1 MPKKKSA
8 KIDLKDAIIIG
19 MLEKKAND
27 ITVLDLRKLKTSMA
41 DYFIVCHGN
50 SDKQVSA
57 IADSVEEQT
66 KKLAGE
72 RAWHVEG
79 SELNEWVLLDYFD
92 IVVHVFIDEKRA
104 FYGIEDLWSDAK
116 ITIIKDEKDH
126 KIGSAS
132 NKDEPAAKP
141 IKAKAKSAKKETT
154 AAPKAKAKV
163 KVKAVSKEASAAP
176 KAKAKAKKP
185 AAKTAKTPAKTA
197 KK

>member
-92 IVVHVFIDEKRA
+92 IVVHVFMDEKRG
-104 FYGIEDLWSDAK
+104 FYGIEDLWSDAD
-116 ITIIKDEKDH
+116 ITVIKDERDLKLN
-126 KIGSAS
+126 SAS
-132 NKDEPAAKP
+132 GNDEPVAKP
-141 IKAKAKSAKKETT
+141 AKAKAKAKSASK
-154 AAPKAKAKV
+154 AAT
-163 KVKAVSKEASAAP
+163 AAP
-176 KAKAKAKKP
+176 KAKAKAKTP
-185 AAKTAKTPAKTA
+185 AAKTAKTPAKSA

>member
-92 IVVHVFIDEKRA
+92 IVVHVFMDEKRE
-104 FYGIEDLWSDAK
+104 FYGIEDLWSDAE
-116 ITIIKDEKDH
+116 ITVIKDERDLKLN
-126 KIGSAS
+126 SAS
-132 NKDEPAAKP
+132 DDEEPIAKP
-141 IKAKAKSAKKETT
+141 AKAKAKAKST
-154 AAPKAKAKV
+154 AKAT
-163 KVKAVSKEASAAP
+163 SAAP
-176 KAKAKAKKP
+176 KAKAKAKSP
-185 AAKTAKTPAKTA
+185 ASKASKTPAKSA

>member
-92 IVVHVFIDEKRA
+92 IVVHVFMDEKRG
-104 FYGIEDLWSDAK
+104 FYGIEDLWSDAD
-116 ITIIKDEKDH
+116 ITVIKDERDLKLNA
-126 KIGSAS
+126 AS
-132 NKDEPAAKP
+132 DDEPIAKP
-141 IKAKAKSAKKETT
+141 AKAKAKAKSASK
-154 AAPKAKAKV
+154 AAT
-163 KVKAVSKEASAAP
+163 AAP

-185 AAKTAKTPAKTA
+185 AAKTAKAPAKSA

>member
-92 IVVHVFIDEKRA
+92 IVVHVFMDEKRE
-104 FYGIEDLWSDAK
+104 FYGIEDLWSDGEV
-116 ITIIKDEKDH
+116 TVIKDERDLKL
-126 KIGSAS
+126 KSAS
-132 NKDEPAAKP
+132 DNDEPVAKP
-141 IKAKAKSAKKETT
+141 AKAKAKAKSTS
-154 AAPKAKAKV
+154 KAT
-163 KVKAVSKEASAAP
+163 SATP
-176 KAKAKAKKP
+176 KAKAKAKSP
-185 AAKTAKTPAKTA
+185 ASKASKTPAKSA

>member
-92 IVVHVFIDEKRA
+92 IVVHVFMDEKRG
-104 FYGIEDLWSDAK
+104 FYGIEDLWSDAD
-116 ITIIKDEKDH
+116 ITVIKDERDLKLN
-126 KIGSAS
+126 SAS
-132 NKDEPAAKP
+132 GNDEPVAKP
-141 IKAKAKSAKKETT
+141 AKAKAKAKSASK
-154 AAPKAKAKV
+154 AAT
-163 KVKAVSKEASAAP
+163 AAP
-176 KAKAKAKKP
+176 KAKAKAKTP
-185 AAKTAKTPAKTA
+185 AAKTAKAPAKSA

>member
-92 IVVHVFIDEKRA
+92 IVVHVFMDEKRE
-104 FYGIEDLWSDAK
+104 FYGIEDLWSDAE
-116 ITIIKDEKDH
+116 ITVIKDERDLKLN
-126 KIGSAS
+126 SAS
-132 NKDEPAAKP
+132 DNDEAVAKP
-141 IKAKAKSAKKETT
+141 AKAKAKAKS
-154 AAPKAKAKV
+154 KAKTT
-163 KVKAVSKEASAAP
+163 SAAP
-176 KAKAKAKKP
+176 KAKAKAKSP
-185 AAKTAKTPAKTA
+185 ASKASKTPAKSA

>member
-104 FYGIEDLWSDAK
+104 FYGIEDLWSDAE

-141 IKAKAKSAKKETT
+141 VKAKAKSAKKETT
-154 AAPKAKAKV
+154 AAPKVKV
-163 KVKAVSKEASAAP
+163 KVKAVSKETSAAP

-185 AAKTAKTPAKTA
+185 AVKTAKTPAKTA

>member
-92 IVVHVFIDEKRA
+92 IVVHVFMDEKRE
-104 FYGIEDLWSDAK
+104 FYGIEDLWSDAE
-116 ITIIKDEKDH
+116 ITVIKDERDLKLSSVSD
-126 KIGSAS
+126 
-132 NKDEPAAKP
+132 NDEAVAKP
-141 IKAKAKSAKKETT
+141 AKAKAKAKST
-154 AAPKAKAKV
+154 AKAT
-163 KVKAVSKEASAAP
+163 SAAP
-176 KAKAKAKKP
+176 KAKAKAKSP
-185 AAKTAKTPAKTA
+185 ASKASKTPAKSA

>member
-104 FYGIEDLWSDAK
+104 FYGIEDLWSDAE

-126 KIGSAS
+126 KIKCQIKKDKNTFNPWINLALLGAS
-132 NKDEPAAKP
+132 
-141 IKAKAKSAKKETT
+141 
-154 AAPKAKAKV
+154 
-163 KVKAVSKEASAAP
+163 
-176 KAKAKAKKP
+176 
-185 AAKTAKTPAKTA
+185 KTGHL
-197 KK
+197 

>member
-92 IVVHVFIDEKRA
+92 IVVHVFMDEKRG
-104 FYGIEDLWSDAK
+104 FYGIEDLWSDAD
-116 ITIIKDEKDH
+116 ITVIKDEKDL
-126 KIGSAS
+126 KLNSSSAE
-132 NKDEPAAKP
+132 DEPAAKP
-141 IKAKAKSAKKETT
+141 AKAKAKAKSAAKET
-154 AAPKAKAKV
+154 
-163 KVKAVSKEASAAP
+163 SAAP

-185 AAKTAKTPAKTA
+185 AAKTAKTPVKSA

>member
-92 IVVHVFIDEKRA
+92 IVVHIFMDEKRE
-104 FYGIEDLWSDAK
+104 FYGIEDLWSDAD
-116 ITIIKDEKDH
+116 ISIIKDEKDL
-126 KIGSAS
+126 KLNAAS
-132 NKDEPAAKP
+132 DEDEPEAKP
-141 IKAKAKSAKKETT
+141 VKAKAKAKTASKAATSAE
-154 AAPKAKAKV
+154 
-163 KVKAVSKEASAAP
+163 P
-176 KAKAKAKKP
+176 KAKAKAKTSAEKK
-185 AAKTAKTPAKTA
+185 AKAPAKSA

>member
-92 IVVHVFIDEKRA
+92 IVVHVFMDEKRG
-104 FYGIEDLWSDAK
+104 FYGIEDLWSDAD
-116 ITIIKDEKDH
+116 ITVIKDERDLKLN
-126 KIGSAS
+126 SAS
-132 NKDEPAAKP
+132 GNDEPVAKP
-141 IKAKAKSAKKETT
+141 AKAKAKAKSASK
-154 AAPKAKAKV
+154 AAP
-163 KVKAVSKEASAAP
+163 AAP

-185 AAKTAKTPAKTA
+185 AAKTAKAPAKSA

>member
-92 IVVHVFIDEKRA
+92 IVVHVFMDEKRG
-104 FYGIEDLWSDAK
+104 FYGIEDLWSDAD
-116 ITIIKDEKDH
+116 ITVIKDERDLKLN
-126 KIGSAS
+126 SAS
-132 NKDEPAAKP
+132 GNDEPVAKP
-141 IKAKAKSAKKETT
+141 AKAKAKAKSASK
-154 AAPKAKAKV
+154 AAT
-163 KVKAVSKEASAAP
+163 AAP

-185 AAKTAKTPAKTA
+185 AAKTAKAPAKSA

>member
-92 IVVHVFIDEKRA
+92 IVVHVFMDEKRG
-104 FYGIEDLWSDAK
+104 FYGIEDLWSDAD
-116 ITIIKDEKDH
+116 ITVIKDERDLKLN
-126 KIGSAS
+126 SAS
-132 NKDEPAAKP
+132 AEDELEAKP
-141 IKAKAKSAKKETT
+141 A
-154 AAPKAKAKV
+154 KAKAKV
-163 KVKAVSKEASAAP
+163 KAKSASKEASAVP

-185 AAKTAKTPAKTA
+185 AVKTAKAPAKSA

>member
-92 IVVHVFIDEKRA
+92 IVVHVFMDEKRG
-104 FYGIEDLWSDAK
+104 FYGIEDLWSDAD
-116 ITIIKDEKDH
+116 ITVIKDEKDL
-126 KIGSAS
+126 KLSSSSAE
-132 NKDEPAAKP
+132 DESAEKAPKA
-141 IKAKAKSAKKETT
+141 KAKAKSADKET
-154 AAPKAKAKV
+154 
-163 KVKAVSKEASAAP
+163 SAAP

-185 AAKTAKTPAKTA
+185 AAKTAKTPAKSA

>member
-92 IVVHVFIDEKRA
+92 IVVHVFMDEKRE
-104 FYGIEDLWSDAK
+104 FYGIEDLWSDAE
-116 ITIIKDEKDH
+116 ITVIKDERDLKLN
-126 KIGSAS
+126 SAS
-132 NKDEPAAKP
+132 DDEEPPVSASVQIKKKKKGKVIKKGKKKRAKE
-141 IKAKAKSAKKETT
+141 S
-154 AAPKAKAKV
+154 
-163 KVKAVSKEASAAP
+163 VSEGIHSM
-176 KAKAKAKKP
+176 
-185 AAKTAKTPAKTA
+185 
-197 KK
+197 